1 MSRKPARVGEG
12 KLQLLRDL
20 LAKAGAE
27 GLMLADLIAQLP
39 SWSRTSIYIGINQLL
54 EAGHSSV
61 ERQHPFAVHFAASVP
76 EAERRATFERRMR
89 EERQRRG
96 QAVRDGTEAHL
107 QRQGRTLREA
117 TRLRQPVRAV
127 DPHALRPD
135 AVVTG
140 LESVQVEICKG
151 YRTKWERHAA
161 EVKPPPLPAE
171 SPRPWV
177 EALLA
182 ARNTN
187 TEPRA

>member
-1 MSRKPARVGEG
+1 
-12 KLQLLRDL
+12 
-20 LAKAGAE
+20 
-27 GLMLADLIAQLP
+27 
-39 SWSRTSIYIGINQLL
+39 
-54 EAGHSSV
+54 V

-76 EAERRATFERRMR
+76 EDVRKATFARRMR

-107 QRQGRTLREA
+107 KRQGRALRTA
-117 TRLRQPVRAV
+117 TRLRKPVRAV

-135 AVVTG
+135 AVVTMPEG
-140 LESVQVEICKG
+140 VEVQHCPG

-182 ARNTN
+182 ARSAN